1 MGVVRMSTFHEGAD
15 FDKFTKEYLT
25 RVQNKQTQ
33 KIIVLEINCEKYFEC
48 TYLARVEVN
57 NIL

>member
-1 MGVVRMSTFHEGAD
+1 MSTFHEGAD
-15 FDKFTKEYLT
+15 FDKFAKEYLT
-25 RVQNKQTQ
+25 RVQNKQIQ

-48 TYLARVEVN
+48 TYLAHVEVN

>member
-15 FDKFTKEYLT
+15 FDKFAKEYLT
-25 RVQNKQTQ
+25 RVQNKQIK

-48 TYLARVEVN
+48 TYLAHVEVN